1 MLILRVVVVL
11 CLLVIAGAVAAYL
24 VTGQPHYRLF
34 AWKTFKI
41 LLAVLL
47 VFLGLLALERVFVP
61 LV

>member
-1 MLILRVVVVL
+1 MLIVRVAVVL
-11 CLLVIAGAVAAYL
+11 AMLVMAGAIAAYL
-24 VTGQPHYRLF
+24 VTGQVRYRLF

-47 VFLGLLALERVFVP
+47 VFLGLLALERVLVP